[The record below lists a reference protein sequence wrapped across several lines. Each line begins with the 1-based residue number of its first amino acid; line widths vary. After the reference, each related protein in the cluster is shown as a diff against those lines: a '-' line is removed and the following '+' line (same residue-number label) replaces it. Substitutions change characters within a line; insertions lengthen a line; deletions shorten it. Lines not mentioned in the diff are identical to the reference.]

1 MTAGHNSTWDPQSNS
16 IAKYNYPNGK
26 PEHLDYIFTDKDHK
40 QPKQLVNEVVTEKP
54 KPWDVYAFPYYYVYN
69 DFSDHYPIKAY
80 SK

>member
-1 MTAGHNSTWDPQSNS
+1 
-16 IAKYNYPNGK
+16 GK